1 MGMEA
6 TTMRTRRPATV
17 GREAALLAFLAI
29 GGFTGGLSFVIDPT
43 GARLGAKLAWLEK
56 TPVRDFLLPGL
67 FLLVVYAIGSVTL
80 IVGLVW
86 RPAPGVLRPIDATLH
101 HHWAWVGTIA
111 MGVTLVAWI
120 VDPLRVH
127 DLHGADGVAAHPAG
141 RWRRDGCDLR
151 RAIAAPVLRDP
162 ARSTEVTNDD
172 DNPAQADDHRA
183 GRRGIAHRD
192 DADVHRHHRCDDRID
207 RRARGARSLHRRH
220 RVGDGRPPRR

>member
-1 MGMEA
+1 MEA

-17 GREAALLAFLAI
+17 WLEAALLAFLAI
-29 GGFTGGLSFVIDPT
+29 GGVTRGLSFVIDPT

-67 FLLVVYAIGSVTL
+67 FLLVVYAIGSVML

-120 VDPLRVH
+120 LYEFTIFTERMVLQPILLAV
-127 DLHGADGVAAHPAG
+127 GAAMVAICAAPS
-141 RWRRDGCDLR
+141 LR
-151 RAIAAPVLRDP
+151 RFYEIPP
-162 ARSTEVTNDD
+162 
-172 DNPAQADDHRA
+172 
-183 GRRGIAHRD
+183 
-192 DADVHRHHRCDDRID
+192 D
-207 RRARGARSLHRRH
+207 RRR
-220 RVGDGRPPRR
+220 